1 MLLRRTLLYGVAI
14 LACWLFAV
22 SANAGSIT
30 ASLFYTT
37 LAGPPDNVGTA
48 VVTLSGSTL
57 TVDSNTPLASLN
69 GADGIV
75 VLPGGDLLIGGQ
87 SPGFGAVA
95 PAVVHEITPA
105 GVLIGDGILPA
116 GNGAYHLALGE
127 STGSATFL
135 RALCNAPAAGCGP
148 NFTRFTV
155 SGGPIT
161 GQVGIS
167 FPISGPP
174 GANLNV
180 TGLAYDTANDI
191 WYYGATASGSTTGEC
206 GTVIFG
212 NGAGELF
219 PKPPPCPGY
228 NVLYDKFSNTLIY
241 DSGDTIEQVDPGGN
255 LLSVI
260 TVPGQLFDGAALDAK
275 GDLFVASNTGDLVG
289 IDLATDTYGV
299 TFLAPDLGGLA
310 FSAPEPTSLALLGA
324 GLAGLSLFR
333 RRRSTAQSEQSGG

>member
-1 MLLRRTLLYGVAI
+1 MQLPSNLLKGLAI
-14 LACWLFAV
+14 LAFGLHAI
-22 SANAGSIT
+22 SANAASIT
-30 ASLFYTT
+30 ATLFYTT

-48 VVTLSGSTL
+48 IVTLNGSTL
-57 TVDSNTPLASLN
+57 TVDGNTPLASLD

-75 VLPGGDLLIGGQ
+75 VLPDGNLLIGGQ
-87 SPGFGAVA
+87 SQGFGGGAS
-95 PAVVHEITPA
+95 PAVIHEITPT
-105 GVLIGDGILPA
+105 GVFIGDGFLPA

-127 STGSATFL
+127 ATGKGTFL

-174 GANLNV
+174 GADLNV
-180 TGLAYDTANDI
+180 TGLAYDVANDT
-191 WYYGATASGSTTGEC
+191 WYYGATASGSTTGQC

-228 NVLYDKFSNTLIY
+228 NVLYDRHSNTLIF
-241 DSGDTIEQVDPGGN
+241 DSGDTVNIVDPASN
-255 LLSVI
+255 SLLLSIVI
-260 TVPGQLFDGAALDAK
+260 PGELFDGTALDGR
-275 GDLFVASNTGDLVG
+275 GDLFVASNTGDLVS
-289 IDLATDTYGV
+289 IDLATGIYGV
-299 TFLAPDLGGLA
+299 TFLTPDLGGLA
-310 FSAPEPTSLALLGA
+310 FSAPEPASLALLGV

-333 RRRSTAQSEQSGG
+333 RRRSIA